1 MILFLAESNAA
12 VNIIFAKESSI
23 KFIDIHNVSAQGVLV
38 SGLSQARSLALYI
51 RHGWMFWSEYG
62 SPSSISRLHLSEGSI
77 KEKILDNL
85 GEVDGIA
92 VEWETGLIY
101 WTDYMYETIEVAKID
116 GTYRKTLIWQNMAN
130 PRAIVVDSR
139 TG

>member
-1 MILFLAESNAA
+1 
-12 VNIIFAKESSI
+12 
-23 KFIDIHNVSAQGVLV
+23 
-38 SGLSQARSLALYI
+38 
-51 RHGWMFWSEYG
+51 MFWSEYG

-77 KEKILDNL
+77 KEKILDDL

-130 PRAIVVDSR
+130 PRAITVDSR

>member
-1 MILFLAESNAA
+1 MFLAESNAA

-51 RHGWMFWSEYG
+51 RHGWMFWSEYA
-62 SPSSISRLHLSEGSI
+62 SPSSISRLHLSEGAT

-85 GEVDGIA
+85 GEVEGIA

-101 WTDYMYETIEVAKID
+101 WADYKYKTIEVAKID
-116 GTYRKTLIWQNMAN
+116 GTYRKTLISHDILSH
-130 PRAIVVDSR
+130 RAIVVDSR